1 MVKAN
6 SRQKLVAARTIRAL
20 EKQKSFSKTLAKK
33 IFNFP
38 KSQRSSF
45 ARKVAKNVNSQIKKR
60 KVVSSAIAAE
70 YAKWKKSHK
79 SHKMSHKKSRSHKKR
94 SHRRR

>member
-60 KVVSSAIAAE
+60 RVVSSAIAAE

-79 SHKMSHKKSRSHKKR
+79 SHKKSRSHKKR

>member
-60 KVVSSAIAAE
+60 RVVSSAIAAE
-70 YAKWKKSHK
+70 YAKWKK